1 MIHVAGGRVNLKK
14 TAASLCQRPDIPQKV
29 DILRKDIK
37 IGLLFTSPHLK
48 RGNTVSNWTG
58 KFVIGL
64 TGNIAT
70 GKSVVRRMLEHLGAY
85 TIDAD
90 ALAHRAYAKGAPGYQ
105 QVLDNFGKWLINKDG
120 EIDRSK
126 LGNLVFNNPEALAQL
141 EAIAHPL
148 VRQATEILIKRSIQP
163 VIVIEA
169 IKLLE
174 GDLRNVCDSIW
185 VTNAPEEIQIERLI
199 RKRGM
204 NRDQAVER
212 IHMQSEQSAKVA
224 VANIVIT
231 NTGSYDALWKQVN
244 AAWKEIVP
252 GASNNAEPETITIK
266 QPVTPKGEYSVKR
279 GSPKHSAAIADLITR
294 LSKGAR
300 KMTADG
306 VMEEFGEKAYMLL
319 QLDQDIVGLAGWQ
332 VENLVT
338 RTTDI
343 FLEEHVD
350 LQKALEILIN
360 EVERASSEL
369 QSEAS
374 LIFPMNELATQEQL
388 WKQIGYEKRTPET
401 LGVQAW
407 QDSAT
412 ESLSAGNTLLFKQLR
427 QDRVLRPI

>member
-1 MIHVAGGRVNLKK
+1 
-14 TAASLCQRPDIPQKV
+14 
-29 DILRKDIK
+29 
-37 IGLLFTSPHLK
+37 
-48 RGNTVSNWTG
+48 VSNWPG

-90 ALAHRAYAKGAPGYQ
+90 ALTHRAYAKGAPGYQ
-105 QVLDNFGKWLINKDG
+105 QVVDNFGKWLINKDG

-126 LGNLVFNNPEALAQL
+126 LGNLVFNNHEAMSQL

-163 VIVIEA
+163 VVVIEA

-185 VTNAPEEIQIERLI
+185 VTNAPEEVQVERLM

-204 NRDQAVER
+204 SRDQATER
-212 IHMQSEQSAKVA
+212 IHMQSAQSTKVA

-231 NTGSYDALWKQVN
+231 NTGSYDTLWKQVN

-252 GASNNAEPETITIK
+252 GANSAEPETITIK
-266 QPVTPKGEYSVKR
+266 QPATSNGEYSVKR
-279 GSPKHSAAIADLITR
+279 GKPKNSAAIAELITR
-294 LSKGAR
+294 LSKGTR
-300 KMTADG
+300 IMTADD
-306 VMEEFGEKAYMLL
+306 VMEDFGEKAYMLL
-319 QLDQDIVGLAGWQ
+319 QLDQKIVGLAGWQ

-343 FLEEHVD
+343 FLEEHVN
-350 LQKALEILIN
+350 LQKALEFLIK

-374 LIFPMNELATQEQL
+374 LIFPMNELAIQEQI
-388 WKQIGYEKRTPET
+388 WKQLGYEKRTPET

-412 ESLSAGNTLLFKQLR
+412 ESSSAGKVLLFKQLR

>member
-1 MIHVAGGRVNLKK
+1 M
-14 TAASLCQRPDIPQKV
+14 
-29 DILRKDIK
+29 
-37 IGLLFTSPHLK
+37 
-48 RGNTVSNWTG
+48 SNWSG

-85 TIDAD
+85 TVDAD
-90 ALAHRAYAKGAPGYQ
+90 ALTHRTYARGAPGYQ
-105 QVLDNFGKWLINKDG
+105 QVIDHFGKWLVNKDG
-120 EIDRSK
+120 EIDRGK
-126 LGNLVFNNPEALAQL
+126 LGQLVFSSPEAMAYL
-141 EAIAHPL
+141 EAIVHPL
-148 VRQATEILIKRSIQP
+148 VRQATEILIKRSTQS
-163 VIVIEA
+163 VVVIEA

-185 VTNAPEEIQIERLI
+185 VTNAPEEVQVERLI
-199 RKRGM
+199 RKRGL
-204 NRDQAVER
+204 NRDQALER
-212 IHMQSEQSAKVA
+212 VHAQSAQSAKVA

-231 NTGSYDALWKQVN
+231 NTGSYDNLWKQVN

-252 GASNNAEPETITIK
+252 GANVLEAELEPETAPVPAAGQVTQAIAVEQPPA
-266 QPVTPKGEYSVKR
+266 QPVGELVVKR
-279 GSPKHSAAIADLITR
+279 GKPKNSAAIAELITR

-300 KMTADG
+300 KMTADN

-319 QLDQDIVGLAGWQ
+319 QLDQKTVGLAGWQ

-343 FLEEHVD
+343 FLEEYVNQ
-350 LQKALEILIN
+350 QKALEMLIA
-360 EVERASSEL
+360 EVERASAEL

-374 LIFPMNELATQEQL
+374 LIFPMNELAAQEAL
-388 WKQIGYEKRTPET
+388 WKGLGYEKRTPET

-407 QDSAT
+407 QDSAK
-412 ESLSAGNTLLFKQLR
+412 EVQSAGSTLLFKQLR

>member
-1 MIHVAGGRVNLKK
+1 MSNL
-14 TAASLCQRPDIPQKV
+14 P
-29 DILRKDIK
+29 
-37 IGLLFTSPHLK
+37 
-48 RGNTVSNWTG
+48 G

-90 ALAHRAYAKGAPGYQ
+90 ALTHRAYAKGAPGYQ
-105 QVLDNFGKWLINKDG
+105 QVIDKFGKWLINKDG

-126 LGNLVFNNPEALAQL
+126 LGNLVFNDSDALSQL
-141 EAIAHPL
+141 EAITHPL
-148 VRQATEILIKRSIQP
+148 VRQATELFIKRAAQP
-163 VIVIEA
+163 VVVIEA

-174 GDLRNVCDSIW
+174 SELRKNCDSIW
-185 VTNAPEEIQIERLI
+185 VTNAPEEIQIERLM

-204 NRDQAVER
+204 NRGQASER
-212 IHMQSEQSAKVA
+212 IHMQSAQSAKVA

-231 NTGSYDALWKQVN
+231 NTGSYDDLWKQIS

-252 GASNNAEPETITIK
+252 GAKAIDTESTIVNIK
-266 QPVTPKGEYSVKR
+266 QPVMPSGEFSVKR
-279 GSPKHSAAIADLITR
+279 GKPKHSSAIAELITR
-294 LSKGAR
+294 LSKGQR
-300 KMTADG
+300 KMTPAD
-306 VMEEFGEKAYMLL
+306 VMEGFGDKAYMLL
-319 QLDQDIVGLAGWQ
+319 QLDGKLVGLAGWQ

-343 FLEEHVD
+343 FLEEHIN
-350 LQKALEILIN
+350 LQKALDALIK
-360 EVERASSEL
+360 EVENASGEL

-374 LIFPMNELATQEQL
+374 LIFPMNELAAREDL
-388 WKQIGYEKRTPET
+388 WKQLGYEKRTAET

-407 QDSAT
+407 QESAA
-412 ESLSAGNTLLFKQLR
+412 ESLSGNSLLLFKQLR

>member
-1 MIHVAGGRVNLKK
+1 
-14 TAASLCQRPDIPQKV
+14 
-29 DILRKDIK
+29 
-37 IGLLFTSPHLK
+37 
-48 RGNTVSNWTG
+48 VSNWHG

-85 TIDAD
+85 TVDAD
-90 ALAHRAYAKGAPGYQ
+90 ALAHRAYARGAPGYQ
-105 QVLDNFGKWLINKDG
+105 QVIDQFGKWLVNKDG

-126 LGNLVFNNPEALAQL
+126 LGNLVFSSPEAMAQL
-141 EAIAHPL
+141 ETIIHPL
-148 VRQATEILIKRSIQP
+148 VRQAAEILIKRSIQP
-163 VIVIEA
+163 VVVIEA

-185 VTNAPEEIQIERLI
+185 VTNAPEDIQVERLM

-204 NRDQAVER
+204 SREQASER
-212 IHMQSEQSAKVA
+212 IHMQSAQSAKVA
-224 VANIVIT
+224 VANIIIT
-231 NTGSYDALWKQVN
+231 NTGSYDALWKQVT

-252 GASNNAEPETITIK
+252 GASAVAEPDTVTVK
-266 QPVTPKGEYSVKR
+266 KPATQQPNGELSVKR
-279 GSPKHSAAIADLITR
+279 GKPKNSAAIADLITR

-300 KMTADG
+300 KMTADD

-319 QLDQDIVGLAGWQ
+319 EVDQKVVGLAGWQ

-343 FLEEHVD
+343 FFEEYIN

-360 EVERASSEL
+360 EVERASAEL

-374 LIFPMNELATQEQL
+374 LIFPIGELAAQEQL
-388 WKQIGYEKRTPET
+388 WKQFGYEKRTPET

-412 ESLSAGNTLLFKQLR
+412 EAGSTGSVLLFKQLR

>member
-1 MIHVAGGRVNLKK
+1 MVLLSYISLAKTLKVFSTCQEFANVK
-14 TAASLCQRPDIPQKV
+14 ETFRALCTVENSWYK
-29 DILRKDIK
+29 
-37 IGLLFTSPHLK
+37 GHA
-48 RGNTVSNWTG
+48 VSNWPG

-90 ALAHRAYAKGAPGYQ
+90 ALTHRAYAKGAPGYQ
-105 QVLDNFGKWLINKDG
+105 PVVDKFGKWLVNKDG

-126 LGNLVFNNPEALAQL
+126 LGNLVFNDHEAMSQL
-141 EAIAHPL
+141 EIIVHPL
-148 VRQATEILIKRSIQP
+148 VRQATEMLIKRSTQP
-163 VIVIEA
+163 VVVIEA

-174 GDLRNVCDSIW
+174 GELRKVCDSIW
-185 VTNAPEEIQIERLI
+185 VTNATEEIQVERLM

-204 NRDQAVER
+204 NREQAVER
-212 IHMQSEQSAKVA
+212 IHMQSAQSAKVA

-231 NTGSYDALWKQVN
+231 NTGSYDDLWKQVS

-252 GASNNAEPETITIK
+252 AGAVKTDTESTLTRLPNAPTTSG
-266 QPVTPKGEYSVKR
+266 VFTVHR
-279 GSPKHSAAIADLITR
+279 GKPKHSSAIAELITR
-294 LSKGAR
+294 LSKGKR
-300 KMTADG
+300 TVTADNI
-306 VMEEFGEKAYMLL
+306 MEDFGDKAYMLL
-319 QLDQDIVGLAGWQ
+319 QLDGKLIGLAGWQ

-343 FLEEHVD
+343 FLEEHINP
-350 LQKALEILIN
+350 QKALEVLIR

-374 LIFPMNELATQEQL
+374 LVFPLDELATRDDL
-388 WKQIGYEKRTPET
+388 WKQLGYEKRTPET

-407 QDSAT
+407 QDSAI
-412 ESLSAGNTLLFKQLR
+412 EAISAGSALLFKQLR

>member
-1 MIHVAGGRVNLKK
+1 
-14 TAASLCQRPDIPQKV
+14 
-29 DILRKDIK
+29 
-37 IGLLFTSPHLK
+37 
-48 RGNTVSNWTG
+48 VSNWNG

-90 ALAHRAYAKGAPGYQ
+90 ALSHRAYARGAPGYK
-105 QVLDNFGKWLINKDG
+105 QVVDHFGKWLVKKDG

-126 LGNLVFNNPEALAQL
+126 LGNLVFNNPDAMSQL
-141 EAIAHPL
+141 ESIVHPL
-148 VRQATEILIKRSIQP
+148 VRQATELLIKRSIQP

-185 VTNAPEEIQIERLI
+185 VTNAMEDIQVERLM

-204 NRDQAVER
+204 SHDQAVKR
-212 IHMQSEQSAKVA
+212 IHMQSAQSAKVA

-231 NTGSYDALWKQVN
+231 NTGSYDALWKQVS

-252 GASNNAEPETITIK
+252 GAGGTESDTVTIK
-266 QPVTPKGEYSVKR
+266 QSADQTLGVLQVKR
-279 GSPKHSAAIADLITR
+279 GKPKNSAAIADLITR

-300 KMTADG
+300 MMTVEN
-306 VMEEFGEKAYMLL
+306 VMEAFGEKAYMLL
-319 QLDQDIVGLAGWQ
+319 ELDRKIVGLAGWQ

-343 FLEEHVD
+343 YLEED
-350 LQKALEILIN
+350 LNQQKALEVLIK
-360 EVERASSEL
+360 EVERASAEL
-369 QSEAS
+369 QSEVS
-374 LIFPMNELATQEQL
+374 LIIPKEQLILQEQI
-388 WKQIGYEKRTPET
+388 WKHLGYEKRTPET

-412 ESLSAGNTLLFKQLR
+412 ESIPAGKTLLFKQLR